1 MPSLKCLKKNLVG
14 LCLGLLQ
21 SMNLW
26 SASER
31 PNILFIMSDDH
42 TSQAWGCYGSRFA
55 PAFQT
60 PHIDR
65 LAKEGALLRNC
76 FVTNSISVIEFGFLL
91 IHLLSCFV
99 KHDFNLFP

>member
-76 FVTNSISVIEFGFLL
+76 FVTNSAVSAACLTT
-91 IHLLSCFV
+91 
-99 KHDFNLFP
+99 P

>member
-1 MPSLKCLKKNLVG
+1 MPSLQCLKKNLLG
-14 LCLGLLQ
+14 LCLGLLH
-21 SMNLW
+21 SMSLW

-31 PNILFIMSDDH
+31 PNILFIPSDDH

-76 FVTNSISVIEFGFLL
+76 FVTNSICVPSRGLAR
-91 IHLLSCFV
+91 
-99 KHDFNLFP
+99 K